1 MERLF
6 TTNAS
11 GSRAQRPDSGRKD
24 AQGEYSADNLFIADS
39 QNGRIRCVDAS
50 TGMITT
56 KLQLEI
62 VQLLKTPS
70 AVTGSATLAFL

>member
-1 MERLF
+1 MPGAKHALTCCKMAF
-6 TTNAS
+6 FLN
-11 GSRAQRPDSGRKD
+11 
-24 AQGEYSADNLFIADS
+24 
-39 QNGRIRCVDAS
+39 
-50 TGMITT
+50 T